1 MERKINDTP
10 AIPAETSGPTPAP
23 SMTEV
28 YFYEVRSVHNLQVLP
43 PFRFANTLDE
53 ILKKWQS
60 DTADPSFYTTPI
72 QHGMLPQG
80 FKILTSR
87 RG

>member
-1 MERKINDTP
+1 MEGKINDTP
-10 AIPAETSGPTPAP
+10 AIPAETSEPTPAS

-28 YFYEVRSVHNLQVLP
+28 YFYEVRSVHDIPVLP

-60 DTADPSFYTTPI
+60 DTEDPSFYTTPI

>member
-1 MERKINDTP
+1 MEGKINDTP
-10 AIPAETSGPTPAP
+10 AIPADTSEPTPVP

-28 YFYEVRSVHNLQVLP
+28 YFYEVRSVHNLQILP
-43 PFRFANTLDE
+43 PFKFAKTLEE
-53 ILKKWQS
+53 ILTKWQS
-60 DTADPSFYTTPI
+60 DTEDPSFYTTPI

-80 FKILTSR
+80 FKMPKCP